1 MSGSS
6 LRILAIR
13 FSSIGD
19 ILLTTPLLRAIR
31 ARYPA
36 AHLAF
41 LTKEQFAPLMSDNP
55 RLNQVIT
62 LGPGE
67 SLGGLAGR
75 LRSERFSHVLDLHRS
90 LRTRGLRLLVPAR
103 WSGYRNHRLAR
114 EALIR
119 TKRNLYPRDIP
130 VPERYFDAARRL
142 DVHPVGEPPEFFLN
156 AEALANARAWLAARS
171 DQASPLVAVAP
182 GAAHNTKRWPV
193 EYWRALVEKL
203 VARDFRVI
211 VVGGAE
217 DRAIAEQVTAA
228 GGGRALNA
236 AGEFG
241 LQGTG
246 ALIANSRL
254 LVSGDTGVMHMA
266 TGVNTPVIALF
277 GPTVRAFGFFP
288 YTRRA
293 VVLERDMD
301 CRPCTA
307 WGTERCPLGH
317 HRCLR
322 EILADEVEE
331 VVLRMV
337 A

>member
-1 MSGSS
+1 MPDP

-19 ILLTTPLLRAIR
+19 ILLTTPLLRALR
-31 ARYPA
+31 NRYGD

-41 LTKEQFAPLMSDNP
+41 LTKEPFAPLLSANP

-62 LGPGE
+62 LQAGE
-67 SLGGLAGR
+67 SLPALAGR
-75 LRSERFSHVLDLHRS
+75 LRRERFTHVLNLHGS
-90 LRTRGLRLLVPAR
+90 LRTRGLRFLVPAR

-114 EALIR
+114 EILIR
-119 TKRNLYPRDIP
+119 TKRNLYPRDLP
-130 VPERYFDAARRL
+130 VPERYFDAARAL
-142 DVHPVGEPPEFFLN
+142 DVRPDGEPPEFFL
-156 AEALANARAWLAARS
+156 EESSRQ
-171 DQASPLVAVAP
+171 QADNWIGGRFTGTSPLIAVAP
-182 GAAHNTKRWPV
+182 GAAHRTKQWPV
-193 EYWRALVEKL
+193 EYWEDLVQRL
-203 VARDFRVI
+203 TARGFNVV
-211 VVGGAE
+211 VVGGPD
-217 DRAIAEQVTAA
+217 DRVLGDSVARR
-228 GGGRALNA
+228 GGGAAANA
-236 AGEFG
+236 AGSFG

-246 ALIANSRL
+246 ALLARSHL
-254 LVSGDTGVMHMA
+254 LLSGDTGVMHMA

-288 YTRRA
+288 YSRKA
-293 VVLERDMD
+293 VVLERDLD

-322 EILADEVEE
+322 DIPAAEVEE
-331 VVLRMV
+331 VVMRVV

>member
-1 MSGSS
+1 MPGS

-19 ILLTTPLLRAIR
+19 ILLTTPLLRAVR
-31 ARYPA
+31 ARYPD

-41 LTKEQFAPLMSDNP
+41 LTKEPFAPLLSDNP
-55 RLNQVIT
+55 RLSQLLT

-67 SLGGLAGR
+67 SLAALGGR
-75 LRSERFSHVLDLHRS
+75 LRRERFTHVLNLHGS

-103 WSGYRNHRLAR
+103 WSGYRNHRVAR
-114 EALIR
+114 EILIR
-119 TKRNLYPRDIP
+119 TKRNLYSRDIP
-130 VPERYFDAARRL
+130 VPERYFDAVRKL
-142 DVHPVGEPPEFFLN
+142 DVRPDGEPPEFYLN
-156 AEALANARAWLAARS
+156 EKAKAEAGAWI
-171 DQASPLVAVAP
+171 ASRFGNGGPVVSVAP

-193 EYWRALVEKL
+193 EYWQDLVQRMTGRGFN
-203 VARDFRVI
+203 VA
-211 VVGGAE
+211 VVGGPEDQATAE
-217 DRAIAEQVTAA
+217 AVRQA
-228 GGGRALNA
+228 GGERAANA
-236 AGEFG
+236 AGSFG

-246 ALIANSRL
+246 AILAASHL

-266 TGVNTPVIALF
+266 TGVDTPVIALF

-288 YTRRA
+288 YSRRA
-293 VVLERDMD
+293 VVLERDMG

-322 EILADEVEE
+322 DIHAAEVEE
-331 VVLRMV
+331 VVMRMV